1 MENYDITV
9 IGAGPGGYVAAIKAA
24 QMGAKTA
31 IIEKEDIGGVCLNWG
46 CIPTKTLLK
55 SAKVFDNIMNSEKYG
70 IDISDKSVISVNWP
84 NMQKRKDKVVKKL
97 TGGVEFLL
105 KKNSIKVYKG
115 YGEIV
120 DRNTIKVNSETIKT
134 KNLIIATG
142 SSPKLPS
149 IDGINEANEDGLVV
163 TSKEILA
170 LDNIPKNLIVVGGGV
185 VGVEFAT
192 LFNALGSK
200 VTIFQRSD
208 KILGN
213 IDKDIRDSMTD
224 ILTKNGIEIIYN
236 VDVEKF
242 KSKGLTAMVDGEKR
256 EFKADKVL
264 VSIGRKANSKGLD
277 KLSIEL
283 DKRGNVI
290 TNEKLQTNIEGV
302 YAIGD
307 INGKFML
314 AHVASAEGIVAVENI
329 MGKETTIDYDKAPS
343 CIYGFPEIGTAGL
356 TEQMARERGH
366 DVIVSTFPISANG
379 KALAE
384 GESHGFIKI
393 VADKK
398 YGEVLGTHILAPN
411 ATDMIAEAVTTMEL
425 EGTVHELAKAIHPH
439 PTLSEIVMEAAHGAV
454 DKPIHIYVGDK

>member
-213 IDKDIRDSMTD
+213 IDIDIRDTMAD
-224 ILTKNGIEIIYN
+224 ILTKSGIEIIYN

-242 KSKGLTAMVDGEKR
+242 QDNSLMATVDGEKR
-256 EFKADKVL
+256 EFKAEKVL